1 MAPQNIDR
9 RTGVT
14 RWKGRL
20 LGKPIASKLDAH
32 HRLKK
37 RVALPVF
44 ASDAIS
50 STAYAT
56 EEILIVFLTMAAVG
70 ATAFDNLI
78 PIAIMVV
85 ILLAIVVN
93 SYRQTIFAYPQG
105 GGSYIVAKDNLG
117 KYPSLVSGASMLVD
131 YILTVAVSVAG
142 GVAAIVSAFNGL
154 AHYRVWLC
162 VGFITLIT
170 LANLRGVRESGALF
184 APPTYLYIISLAALI
199 VVGLYRVYFQD
210 LPPIS
215 HTGLVEQELLNGQK
229 ALTLFYFLKAFS
241 SGAVALTGV
250 EAIADGVPAFEKP
263 EPRNAARTLVM
274 MAVILG
280 TSFFGL
286 SVLAKHLEPLKDH
299 EGKIRDTVLAQM
311 AEQVYGGRN
320 IFFFVTQFATF
331 GILILAANTAYAD
344 FPRLSSVIAKDSFLP
359 RQFANRG
366 DRLVFSNGIIV
377 LGVAAS
383 GLVIAFGGIV
393 NALIPLY
400 AVGVFTGF
408 TLSQSGMFVRL
419 LRLKEKGWH
428 LKAFF
433 TGLGAVTTL
442 AVALSVVIV
451 KFTDGAWIPAVII
464 PTMILVFSGINRH
477 YVRVKRF
484 LSVAEKNVP
493 PFRTHFVVV
502 LIGSINAGVVQAI
515 KYAQSLRPDR
525 LLALSIVGSNEEGEA
540 LIRDWNKR
548 FPGVDLEAPVDDY
561 RNLTDMVLLEIER
574 LDGLQDDDIV
584 TVVIP
589 EFVTSLR
596 SQWLHNQS
604 ALAIK
609 ARLLFRPNTVVTS
622 IPIVI
627 PAGAEAE
634 QA

>member
-1 MAPQNIDR
+1 MAPTNVDR
-9 RTGVT
+9 RTAWQRVKTTLIGE
-14 RWKGRL
+14 
-20 LGKPIASKLDAH
+20 PIETHQDAH

-70 ATAFDNLI
+70 AAAFDNLV

-93 SYRQTIFAYPQG
+93 SYRQTIYAYPHG

-142 GVAAIVSAFNGL
+142 GVAAIISAFNGL
-154 AHYRVWLC
+154 APYRVWLC
-162 VGFITLIT
+162 VAFIALIT
-170 LANLRGVRESGALF
+170 YANLRGVRESGALF
-184 APPTYLYIISLAALI
+184 APPTYLYVVSLAALI
-199 VVGLYRVYFQD
+199 LVGLYRVYFQD
-210 LPPIS
+210 LGPIA
-215 HTGLVEQELLNGQK
+215 HTGEVERELLEGQK
-229 ALTLFYFLKAFS
+229 ALTIFYFLKAFS
-241 SGAVALTGV
+241 SGAVALTGI
-250 EAIADGVPAFEKP
+250 EAVADGVPAFEKP
-263 EPRNAARTLVM
+263 EPRNAARTLIM
-274 MAVILG
+274 MACILG

-286 SVLAKHLEPLKDH
+286 SVLAKHLEPLKDD
-299 EGKIRDTVLAQM
+299 EGGIKDTVLAQM

-320 IFFFVTQFATF
+320 IFFFITQFATF

-366 DRLVFSNGIIV
+366 DRLVFSNGIIF
-377 LGVAAS
+377 LGIAAS
-383 GLVIAFGGIV
+383 GLVVAFGGIV

-408 TLSQSGMFVRL
+408 TLSQTGMFVRL
-419 LRLKEKGWH
+419 VRRKESRWP

-433 TGLGAVTTL
+433 TGLGALTTL
-442 AVALSVVIV
+442 AVALAVVIV
-451 KFTDGAWIPAVII
+451 KFTDGAWIPAVVI
-464 PTMILVFSGINRH
+464 PSMILIFTGINRH
-477 YVRVKRF
+477 YVRVKQF
-484 LSVAEKNVP
+484 LTVAEKEVP

-502 LIGSINAGVVQAI
+502 LVGSVNAGVVQAV
-515 KYAQSLRPDR
+515 KYAQSLSPDR
-525 LLALSIVGSNEEGEA
+525 LLGLSIVGSDAEGAA
-540 LIRDWNKR
+540 LLKVWREN
-548 FPGVDLEAPVDDY
+548 FPNVDLEMPIDDF
-561 RNLTDMVLLEIER
+561 RNLTDKVLEEIDR
-574 LDGLQDDDIV
+574 LDGLQPDDLI

-589 EFVTSLR
+589 EFVTSIR

-622 IPIVI
+622 VPIVI
-627 PAGAEAE
+627 P
-634 QA
+634 

>member
-14 RWKGRL
+14 RWKGRF
-20 LGKPIASKLDAH
+20 LGKPIASKMDAH

-56 EEILIVFLTMAAVG
+56 EEILIVFLTMAAIG
-70 ATAFDNLI
+70 AAAFDNLV
-78 PIAIMVV
+78 PISIMVV

-93 SYRQTIFAYPQG
+93 SYRQTIYAYPHG

-142 GVAAIVSAFNGL
+142 GVAAIISAFNGL
-154 AHYRVWLC
+154 APYRIWLC
-162 VGFITLIT
+162 VGFIALIT

-199 VVGLYRVYFQD
+199 LVGLYRVYFQD
-210 LPPIS
+210 LSPIA
-215 HTGLVEQELLNGQK
+215 HTGPVEQELLEGQK
-229 ALTLFYFLKAFS
+229 ALTIFYFLKAFS
-241 SGAVALTGV
+241 SGAVALTGI

-280 TSFFGL
+280 TAFFGL
-286 SVLAKHLEPLKDH
+286 SVLAQHLEPLKDD
-299 EGKIRDTVLAQM
+299 EGGIRDTVLAQM

-320 IFFFVTQFATF
+320 IFFFITQFATF

-359 RQFANRG
+359 RQFTNRG

-377 LGVAAS
+377 LGIAAS

-419 LRLKEKGWH
+419 VRLKERQWQ

-433 TGLGAVTTL
+433 TGFGALTTF
-442 AVALSVVIV
+442 AVAMSVVVV
-451 KFTDGAWIPAVII
+451 KFTDGAWIPAVVI
-464 PTMILVFSGINRH
+464 PTMIFVFTGINRH
-477 YVRVKRF
+477 YVRVKQF
-484 LSVAEKNVP
+484 LNVAEKNVP

-540 LIRDWNKR
+540 LIREWNKR
-548 FPGVDLEAPVDDY
+548 FPDVDLEAPVDDY

-574 LDGLQDDDIV
+574 LDGLQADDIV

-627 PAGAEAE
+627 PAGADTTHA
-634 QA
+634 

>member
-1 MAPQNIDR
+1 MAPTNVDR
-9 RTGVT
+9 RTGWQRFKST
-14 RWKGRL
+14 L
-20 LGKPIASKLDAH
+20 IGKPIETTQDAH

-56 EEILIVFLTMAAVG
+56 EEILIVFLTMAAIG
-70 ATAFDNLI
+70 ATAFDNLV

-93 SYRQTIFAYPQG
+93 SYRQTIYAYPHG

-131 YILTVAVSVAG
+131 YILTVSVSVAG

-154 AHYRVWLC
+154 APYRVWLC
-162 VGFITLIT
+162 VLFIALIT
-170 LANLRGVRESGALF
+170 YANLRGVRESKFLNT
-184 APPTYLYIISLAALI
+184 PVTVSVIVSLAALI
-199 VVGLYRVYFQD
+199 LVGLYRVYFQD
-210 LPPIS
+210 LGPIA
-215 HTGLVEQELLNGQK
+215 HTGPVEQELLEGQK

-241 SGAVALTGV
+241 SGAVALTGI
-250 EAIADGVPAFEKP
+250 EAVADGVPAFEKP
-263 EPRNAARTLVM
+263 EPRNAARTLIM

-286 SVLAKHLEPLKDH
+286 SVLAQHLEPLKDH
-299 EGKIRDTVLAQM
+299 EGKIKDTVLAQM

-320 IFFFVTQFATF
+320 IFFFITQFATF

-366 DRLVFSNGIIV
+366 DRLVFSNGIIF

-383 GLVIAFGGIV
+383 GLVVAFGGIV

-408 TLSQSGMFVRL
+408 TLSQTGMLVRL
-419 LRLKEKGWH
+419 LRLKEEKWP

-433 TGLGAVTTL
+433 TGVGALTTL
-442 AVALSVVIV
+442 AVALAVVIV
-451 KFTDGAWIPAVII
+451 KFTDGAWIPAVVI
-464 PTMILVFSGINRH
+464 PSMIFIFTGINRH

-484 LSVAEKNVP
+484 LSVAEKEVP

-502 LIGSINAGVVQAI
+502 LVGSVNAGVVQAM
-515 KYAQSLRPDR
+515 KYAQSLNPDR
-525 LLALSIVGSNEEGEA
+525 LLGLSIVGSDAEGQA
-540 LIRDWNKR
+540 LDKIWREN
-548 FPGVDLEAPVDDY
+548 FPNVELQAPVDDF
-561 RNLTDMVLLEIER
+561 RNLTDKVLEEIDR
-574 LDGLQDDDIV
+574 LDGLQPDDLI

-589 EFVTSLR
+589 EFVTSIR

-622 IPIVI
+622 VPIVI
-627 PAGAEAE
+627 P
-634 QA
+634 

>member
-1 MAPQNIDR
+1 MPPQNIDDR
-9 RTGVT
+9 NGWQRV
-14 RWKGRL
+14 KKL
-20 LGKPIASKLDAH
+20 LIGEPIETKFDSH

-56 EEILIVFLTMAAVG
+56 EEILIVFLTMAAIG
-70 ATAFDNLI
+70 ATAFDNLV

-85 ILLAIVVN
+85 VLLAIVVN
-93 SYRQTIFAYPQG
+93 SYRQTIHAYPHG

-154 AHYRVWLC
+154 APYRIWLC
-162 VGFITLIT
+162 VGFIVLIT
-170 LANLRGVRESGALF
+170 YANLRGVRESGALF
-184 APPTYLYIISLAALI
+184 APPTYLYVVSLAALI
-199 VVGLYRVYFQD
+199 LVGLYRVYFQD
-210 LPPIS
+210 LGPIA
-215 HTGLVEQELLNGQK
+215 HTGEVERELLEGQK

-241 SGAVALTGV
+241 SGAVALTGI
-250 EAIADGVPAFEKP
+250 EAVADGVPAFEKP
-263 EPRNAARTLVM
+263 EPKNAAKTLVM

-286 SVLAKHLEPLKDH
+286 SVLAQHLEPLKDH
-299 EGKIRDTVLAQM
+299 EGKIKDTVLAQM

-320 IFFFVTQFATF
+320 IFFFITQFATF

-383 GLVIAFGGIV
+383 ALVVAFGGIV

-408 TLSQSGMFVRL
+408 TISQTGMFVRL
-419 LRLKEKGWH
+419 VKRKEQSWP

-433 TGLGAVTTL
+433 TGVGALTTL
-442 AVALSVVIV
+442 AVALAVVIV
-451 KFTDGAWIPAVII
+451 KFTDGAWIPAVVI
-464 PTMILVFSGINRH
+464 PSMIFAFTFINRH

-484 LSVAEKNVP
+484 LSVANNEVP

-502 LIGSINAGVVQAI
+502 LVGSVNAGVVQAM

-525 LLALSIVGSNEEGEA
+525 LMGLSIVGSDEEGA
-540 LIRDWNKR
+540 LLLREWDEQ
-548 FPGVDLEAPVDDY
+548 FPGQELQTPVDDF
-561 RNLTDMVLLEIER
+561 RNLTDKVLSEIER
-574 LDGLQDDDIV
+574 LDGLQPDDLI

-622 IPIVI
+622 VPIVI
-627 PAGAEAE
+627 P
-634 QA
+634 

>member
-1 MAPQNIDR
+1 MSPKTKDN
-9 RTGVT
+9 RTAIA
-14 RWKGRL
+14 RLKGIL
-20 LGKPIASKLDAH
+20 IGKPIETHLDAH

-56 EEILIVFLTMAAVG
+56 EEILIVFLTMAAIG
-70 ATAFDNLI
+70 LAAFDNLV

-93 SYRQTIFAYPQG
+93 SYRQTINAYPHG

-117 KYPSLVSGASMLVD
+117 KYPSLVSGSAMLVD
-131 YILTVAVSVAG
+131 YILTVAVSVSG
-142 GVAAIVSAFNGL
+142 GVAAIVSAFNDL
-154 AHYRVWLC
+154 APYRVWLC
-162 VGFITLIT
+162 VAFIALIT
-170 LANLRGVRESGALF
+170 FANLRGIRESGALF

-199 VVGLYRVYFQD
+199 LVGLYRVYFQD
-210 LPPIS
+210 LGPIS
-215 HTGLVEQELLNGQK
+215 HTGEVERELLEGQK

-241 SGAVALTGV
+241 SGAVALTGI

-263 EPRNAARTLVM
+263 EPKNANRTLIM

-299 EGKIRDTVLAQM
+299 EGRIKDTVLAQL

-359 RQFANRG
+359 RQFTNRG
-366 DRLVFSNGIIV
+366 DRLVFSNGVIF
-377 LGVAAS
+377 LGIAAS

-408 TLSQSGMFVRL
+408 TISQTGMLVRL
-419 LRLKEKGWH
+419 LRLKEKQWPI
-428 LKAFF
+428 KAFF
-433 TGLGAVTTL
+433 TGVGAFTTF
-442 AVALSVVIV
+442 AVAMAVVIV
-451 KFTDGAWIPAVII
+451 KFADGAWIPAVVI
-464 PTMILVFSGINRH
+464 PSMIFFFTSVNRH
-477 YVRVKRF
+477 YVRVKQF
-484 LSVAEKNVP
+484 LAVADQVVP

-502 LIGSINAGVVQAI
+502 LVGSVNAGVVQAV

-525 LLALSIVGSNEEGEA
+525 LMALSVVGSDAEGAELDRVWRQSFA
-540 LIRDWNKR
+540 DVELIT
-548 FPGVDLEAPVDDY
+548 PIDDF
-561 RNLTDMVLLEIER
+561 RNLTDKVLEEVER
-574 LDGLQDDDIV
+574 LDGLQPDDLI

-589 EFVTSLR
+589 EFVTSIR

-622 IPIVI
+622 VPIVI
-627 PAGAEAE
+627 P
-634 QA
+634 